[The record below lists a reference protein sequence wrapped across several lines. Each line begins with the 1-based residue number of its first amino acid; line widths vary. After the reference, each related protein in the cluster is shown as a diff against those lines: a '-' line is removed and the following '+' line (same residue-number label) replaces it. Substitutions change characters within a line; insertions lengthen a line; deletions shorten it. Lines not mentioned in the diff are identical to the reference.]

1 MDFIQRIFSTDEFM
15 PHGMCYEW
23 NPAVIWLH
31 VLSDGFIALAY
42 YSIPLTLIYFVRK
55 RKDMVFDWVFVCFA
69 VFIMSCGATHIME
82 IVNIWY
88 PTYWLSGIIKA
99 LTALASVITAVLL
112 IKIMPR
118 ALALP
123 SPQQMRKSNEALQSE
138 IEERKKAAA
147 KIESLNQEL
156 VLQSSRLE
164 SANKE
169 LESFSYSVSHD
180 LRAPL
185 RAMLGFT
192 NALREDYA
200 KDLPEQAKNYTIR
213 IGRAA
218 ERLDRL
224 ISDLLAY
231 SRITTQDMRTE
242 TVDLDK
248 LVRDAIKEYPDLQS
262 QSNHITIE
270 GRLPK
275 VLGHESGLTQVVTN
289 LLGNSIKFVKPG
301 EAPKIIIRAESTAKA
316 GLTRIWFEDKGIGI
330 SPHNY
335 ARIFKIFEQ
344 LNSQSLYDGT
354 GIGLAVVKKTIE
366 RMNGKVGVESEEGQG
381 SRFWIELR
389 LPEES

>member
-1 MDFIQRIFSTDEFM
+1 M

-42 YSIPLTLIYFVRK
+42 YSIPLTLVYFVRK
-55 RKDMVFDWVFVCFA
+55 RKDLAFEWIYVCFA

-82 IVNIWY
+82 IVNIWH
-88 PTYWLSGIIKA
+88 PIYWLSGIIKA
-99 LTALASVITAVLL
+99 FTALASVITAILL

-123 SPQQMRKSNEALQSE
+123 SPQQMRKSNEALQKE
-138 IEERKKAAA
+138 IEERKKAAS

-156 VLQSSRLE
+156 LLQSSKLE

-185 RAMLGFT
+185 RAMLGFA
-192 NALREDYA
+192 NALSEDFSETLPVEA
-200 KDLPEQAKNYTIR
+200 KDYTLRIAK
-213 IGRAA
+213 AA

-224 ISDLLAY
+224 VSGLLTY
-231 SRITTQDMRTE
+231 SRITTAEVRTE
-242 TVDLDK
+242 TVDMDK
-248 LVRDAIKEYPDLQS
+248 LIRDLILEYPDLQI
-262 QSNHITIE
+262 QKSNISIE

-275 VLGHESGLTQVVTN
+275 VLGHVSGLAQVAAN

-301 EAPKIIIRAESTAKA
+301 ESPRISIRADSDTVT
-316 GLTRIWFEDKGIGI
+316 GLTRISFVDKGIGI
-330 SPHNY
+330 P
-335 ARIFKIFEQ
+335 RDDQERVFKIFEQ
-344 LNSQSLYDGT
+344 LNPQSLYGGT
-354 GIGLAVVKKTIE
+354 GIGLAVVKRTVE
-366 RMNGKVGVESEEGQG
+366 RMNGKVGVESEEGGG

-389 LPEES
+389 LAEV